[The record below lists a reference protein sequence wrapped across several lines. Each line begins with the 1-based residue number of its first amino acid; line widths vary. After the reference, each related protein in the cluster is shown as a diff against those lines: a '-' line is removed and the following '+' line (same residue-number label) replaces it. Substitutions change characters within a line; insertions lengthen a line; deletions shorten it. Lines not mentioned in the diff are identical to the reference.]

1 MRYPP
6 SFGPMYWRVMMIV
19 ATEFPDNPT
28 EEQKKTVLDWL
39 TLTMILLP
47 CPSCSMHARE
57 YIKKHVPDVSS
68 REALIAYIVEF
79 HNYVNVSLGKTT
91 YTVLEAK
98 AAFFTQMTKDVDGL
112 PRSMEVVKEN
122 TDRIKKMQ
130 SEIINY
136 RKQLASYETNTPQ
149 SVFYYATIALGIIL
163 AIYMIATIVVLI
175 RQAAKIR
182 SLNKE
187 VKKNKPAVSTPVLQ

>member
-6 SFGPMYWRVMMIV
+6 SFGPVYWRVMMIV

-68 REALIAYIVEF
+68 REI
-79 HNYVNVSLGKTT
+79 
-91 YTVLEAK
+91 
-98 AAFFTQMTKDVDGL
+98 
-112 PRSMEVVKEN
+112 
-122 TDRIKKMQ
+122 
-130 SEIINY
+130 
-136 RKQLASYETNTPQ
+136 SYE
-149 SVFYYATIALGIIL
+149 
-163 AIYMIATIVVLI
+163 
-175 RQAAKIR
+175 
-182 SLNKE
+182 
-187 VKKNKPAVSTPVLQ
+187 